1 MGNKSTKEREPT
13 RQTSSR
19 SKLQNE
25 GNNTHK
31 PLPATAIYSEDEVAK
46 KLKSNI
52 EACNNNPDAAL
63 LKHVKETTE
72 HLEAIAQASND
83 FVKDAAEMTRWAM
96 EEEDKT
102 LISKAIQMASKQKD
116 LSFRTMNVCSKIK
129 TESDTW
135 RQFYIAMVM
144 AVKKLKIGND
154 QQSRKILRERAVSNF
169 PQTEEIIKAL
179 EEVHPEWLK
188 HADALEKLTPKF
200 LKLSEK
206 YEKKHKSER
215 REAMWKW
222 AKFTGYV
229 VGAAVLLA
237 GVATLCV
244 VAAPIAGG
252 AGALAFGVT
261 VSSGTAAG
269 AAGGL
274 SLGVVAAVSGAV
286 ACGGGAIAASKA
298 AYNSGKAASA
308 LESGS
313 THCSEMAKACR
324 RVAVKLGNASEN
336 VTTNIQMFCYQLKTI
351 IRDKLKVDPSKFN
364 LQEKEGM
371 STPTADELC
380 DALKYILECEDIGA
394 SDDDDIEANLKES
407 VRACKE
413 LGVTVLALESS
424 LLLLNSSPSQ
434 SAHIRK
440 LYEEGVQ
447 QTQV

>member
-1 MGNKSTKEREPT
+1 MGNKSTKQGEPS

-25 GNNTHK
+25 GDNTHK
-31 PLPATAIYSEDEVAK
+31 PLPAKAIYNADEVAK
-46 KLKSNI
+46 KLKSTL
-52 EACNNNPDAAL
+52 EECNNNADVAL
-63 LKHVKETTE
+63 LKQVKETSE
-72 HLEAIAQASND
+72 HLEAIAKASND

-102 LISKAIQMASKQKD
+102 LISKAIQMASKQRD
-116 LSFRTMNVCSKIK
+116 LSFRTMKVCSKIK

-135 RQFYIAMVM
+135 KQFYIAMVM

-154 QQSRKILRERAVSNF
+154 QESRKILRERAVSNF
-169 PQTEEIIKAL
+169 PQVEEIVKAL
-179 EEVHPEWLK
+179 EKIHPEWEK
-188 HADALEKLTPKF
+188 HADDLDKLTPKF

-206 YEKKHKSER
+206 YDKKHKSKR

-222 AKFTGYV
+222 VKLAGYV
-229 VGAAVLLA
+229 VGATILLA

-269 AAGGL
+269 AA
-274 SLGVVAAVSGAV
+274 SAAVSGAA
-286 ACGGGAIAASKA
+286 ACGVGATAASKA
-298 AYNSGKAASA
+298 AYDAGKAASA
-308 LESGS
+308 LESGGA
-313 THCSEMAKACR
+313 HGSEMAKTCR
-324 RVAVKLGNASEN
+324 RVARKLGNASEN
-336 VTTNIQMFCYQLKTI
+336 VKNNIQMFCYKLKTI
-351 IRDKLKVDPSKFN
+351 IRELDPSKLN
-364 LQEKEGM
+364 LQGKEGM

-380 DALKYILECEDIGA
+380 DALKFILESEDIDV
-394 SDDDDIEANLKES
+394 SDEDIEANLKES

-413 LGVTVLALESS
+413 LGVTILALESS
-424 LLLLNSSPSQ
+424 LLALNSDPSQ

-447 QTQV
+447 QTKV